1 MCRKQVFI
9 EGHLIRVAVVARTAV
24 NSPAVKVLRMWIA
37 FPAKRGF
44 SWTQIWCSPL
54 SSLACLYVH
63 QLITYIS
70 GVNDRNSLLPQKGT
84 RCVIRRGRKGE
95 EAGVW

>member
-1 MCRKQVFI
+1 MCRKLVFI
-9 EGHLIRVAVVARTAV
+9 KGYLIRVAVVARTAV
-24 NSPAVKVLRMWIA
+24 NSSAVKVLRTWIA

-44 SWTQIWCSPL
+44 SWTQIWCFPL
-54 SSLACLYVH
+54 SSLASLYIH
-63 QLITYIS
+63 LFISYIS

>member
-1 MCRKQVFI
+1 MK
-9 EGHLIRVAVVARTAV
+9 GHHIRVAVVARTAV
-24 NSPAVKVLRMWIA
+24 NSPAVKVLHTWIV

-54 SSLACLYVH
+54 SSLASLYIH
-63 QLITYIS
+63 QLMSYIS
-70 GVNDRNSLLPQKGT
+70 SVNDRNSLLPQKGT
-84 RCVIRRGRKGE
+84 CCVITRGRKGE